1 MRAKITLTLI
11 AALLV
16 AVATPVAMASPQDD
30 AAASQTVKVFKGKV
44 TYRIYCSNCHG
55 EEGRGDGNL
64 AELLS
69 VKPSDLTAIARN
81 RGGEFPT
88 ELITQLVDG
97 RETVKGHG
105 LKEMPVWGDAFQKSL
120 QPSWTE
126 ETDDERARRK
136 IEEVVAFVESIQE
149 AQAPEGGP
157 KKPAIE
163 EPSD

>member
-1 MRAKITLTLI
+1 MRAKILI

-16 AVATPVAMASPQDD
+16 AVVTSFAVASPQQEET
-30 AAASQTVKVFKGKV
+30 ATQTVKVFKGKV

-55 EEGRGDGNL
+55 DEGHGDGNL

-69 VKPSDLTAIARN
+69 VKPADLTAIARKN
-81 RGGEFPT
+81 GGTFPT

-126 ETDDERARRK
+126 ESDDERARRK
-136 IEEVVAFVESIQE
+136 IQEVVAFVESIQE
-149 AQAPEGGP
+149 LEPPEGGP
-157 KKPAIE
+157 KKPSLQ
-163 EPSD
+163 EPTD

>member
-1 MRAKITLTLI
+1 MRAKILI
-11 AALLV
+11 AALVVAVVSSV
-16 AVATPVAMASPQDD
+16 AVASPQEKET
-30 AAASQTVKVFKGKV
+30 ATQTVKVFKGKV

-55 EEGRGDGNL
+55 DEGHGDGNL

-69 VKPSDLTAIARN
+69 VKPSDLTAIARKN
-81 RGGEFPT
+81 GGTFPT

-126 ETDDERARRK
+126 ESDDERARRK

-149 AQAPEGGP
+149 LEPPEGGP
-157 KKPAIE
+157 KKPALE
-163 EPSD
+163 QPTD

>member
-1 MRAKITLTLI
+1 MRAKISLTLI

-16 AVATPVAMASPQDD
+16 AVAVPMAAAAQDD
-30 AAASQTVKVFKGKV
+30 TASQTVKVFKGKV

-55 EEGRGDGNL
+55 ETGHGDGNL

-69 VKPSDLTAIARN
+69 VRPADLTAISRN
-81 RGGEFPT
+81 NGGDFPT
-88 ELITQLVDG
+88 DLITQLVDG

-126 ETDDERARRK
+126 ETDDERAQRK
-136 IEEVVAFVESIQE
+136 IVEVVAFVESIQKDE
-149 AQAPEGGP
+149 A
-157 KKPAIE
+157 PA
-163 EPSD
+163 D

>member
-1 MRAKITLTLI
+1 MRAKISLTLI

-16 AVATPVAMASPQDD
+16 VVAAPVATASAQEAETAM
-30 AAASQTVKVFKGKV
+30 QTVKVFKGKV

-55 EEGRGDGNL
+55 ESGQGDGNL

-69 VKPSDLTAIARN
+69 VKPSDLTAISVKN
-81 RGGEFPT
+81 DGKFPT
-88 ELITQLVDG
+88 EMITQLVDG

-136 IEEVVAFVESIQE
+136 IDEVVAFVGSIQE
-149 AQAPEGGP
+149 LEPASGRP
-157 KKPAIE
+157 KTPALEKPTG
-163 EPSD
+163 

>member
-1 MRAKITLTLI
+1 MRAKLSLMLI

-16 AVATPVAMASPQDD
+16 AVAAPIAMAGAQEGET
-30 AAASQTVKVFKGKV
+30 ASETVKVFKGKV

-69 VKPSDLTAIARN
+69 VKPSDLTTIAKN
-81 RGGEFPT
+81 NGGTFPT
-88 ELITQLVDG
+88 DEIIALVDG

-105 LKEMPVWGDAFQKSL
+105 RKEMPIWGDAFQKSL

-136 IEEVVAFVESIQE
+136 IEEVVAFVASIQE
-149 AQAPEGGP
+149 TE
-157 KKPAIE
+157 
-163 EPSD
+163 

>member
-16 AVATPVAMASPQDD
+16 AVAAPFAMASAQQQEP
-30 AAASQTVKVFKGKV
+30 ATQTVKVFKGKV

-55 EEGRGDGNL
+55 EEGHGDGNL

-69 VKPSDLTAIARN
+69 VKPSDLTAIARKN
-81 RGGEFPT
+81 GGTFPT

-126 ETDDERARRK
+126 ESDDERARRK

-149 AQAPEGGP
+149 LKAPEGGP
-157 KKPAIE
+157 RKPSLE
-163 EPSD
+163 EPTD